1 MTSYHPK
8 NSSLQKSIKNF
19 MESPEEI
26 RELNKEEPINNDVDE
41 DDEEE
46 KIETFFALVRGF
58 QEARNRRRNE
68 LKQIET
74 RSNKKSRSSGEDCR
88 NSGWV
93 PVFQWEDFTHENDSR
108 KHPHP
113 LVFHTG
119 HATLVASMDKVK
131 DKKMEGDQNE
141 GELDLTLA
149 L

>member
-1 MTSYHPK
+1 
-8 NSSLQKSIKNF
+8 

-26 RELNKEEPINNDVDE
+26 RELNKEEVINNDNDVYE

-46 KIETFFALVRGF
+46 KIQTFFALVRGY

-68 LKQIET
+68 LKEIET
-74 RSNKKSRSSGEDCR
+74 RSNKKSRSSGEDRR

-93 PVFQWEDFTHENDSR
+93 PAFQLEDFTHENEDR
-108 KHPHP
+108 KHPLLPP

-119 HATLVASMDKVK
+119 HASLVTSIGNKK
-131 DKKMEGDQNE
+131 DKKMEEDHNE